1 VVVLDTHDT
10 MVFVLEMKDLLS
22 WWWILTKLFF
32 ALVLTLL
39 VFVLWWVVNR
49 LLKPPQWRLARRFG
63 QWEGRGGGSFSH
75 TTWPQN
81 PQVFLKVITPH
92 TSQFCEPKGQS
103 WTRAARLQATRP
115 THAIYQRDD
124 QPDSSPARLSSSLS

>member
-1 VVVLDTHDT
+1 
-10 MVFVLEMKDLLS
+10 
-22 WWWILTKLFF
+22 
-32 ALVLTLL
+32 LVRTLL

-92 TSQFCEPKGQS
+92 SQPHPTHSRFCEPKGQS
-103 WTRAARLQATRP
+103 WTRAARLDAARS
-115 THAIYQRDD
+115 THAIL
-124 QPDSSPARLSSSLS
+124 PDSSCLSCLVNR